1 MEEKINKLKQQ
12 LAALRKSP
20 SARTPEGKKKMARLQ
35 SQISNLKSQ
44 AKTSKKAPSTP
55 MKFGAPASRAEAMKK
70 MAMGGNVSDS
80 PTAGAVFDKSDMAGG
95 NQTSNYGKGGKYDTA
110 KDGRRLFGGKKR
122 RRRKNKPVGSG
133 RKRQSA
139 GACAAYFEDG
149 GKYATAKDGRRLFGR
164 RKKRR
169 KNKPLGSGRSR
180 QSAGACAAYYE
191 QGGRN
196 NAYGNGGRRAGKP
209 KKGGLKN
216 VVKKIKQAVK
226 RKPKQCAAYR

>member
-1 MEEKINKLKQQ
+1 MEEKIKKLKER
-12 LAALRKSP
+12 LAALRRSP
-20 SARTPEGKKKMARLQ
+20 KIKTPEGRKEMMRL
-35 SQISNLKSQ
+35 SAQIKTLQKQGTKSKQ
-44 AKTSKKAPSTP
+44 APPSTP

-110 KDGRRLFGGKKR
+110 KDGRRLFKKR

-133 RKRQSA
+133 RSRQSA

-196 NAYGNGGRRAGKP
+196 NAYGIGGRRAGKP